1 MREHR
6 INELIKN
13 ANWYYE
19 REKTCRSI
27 GATDLA
33 DYWQK
38 NKMVFLLAVECM
50 GGEWAYTSNDR
61 ITIEFKEEE

>member
-19 REKTCRSI
+19 REKINRSI

-50 GGEWAYTSNDR
+50 GGEWSYTSNDR
-61 ITIEFKEEE
+61 ITIEFKEE